1 MNFLSHAFL
10 AGENPALIIGGVAGD
25 WIKGHL
31 PGALPAD
38 LAQGATLHR
47 AIDTYS
53 ESSAGFRRSRTRV
66 SAGRRRYAG
75 VLVDMFY
82 DHLMARH
89 WESLHHQPLNEYC
102 ERVYGLIRERLHE
115 LPADSHLAMDY
126 MAREDWLGSYAR
138 IEGIA
143 AVLVRMSRRARQPNP
158 LVNGEEEFL
167 LDPDGFTGDFH
178 DWLADIRDFTRRWRM
193 ERSLSC
199 GE

>member
-10 AGENPALIIGGVAGD
+10 AGETSALIVGGVAGD

-38 LAQGATLHR
+38 LAQGAALHR

-53 ESSAGFRRSRTRV
+53 ETNDAFRRSRTRV
-66 SAGRRRYAG
+66 SSGRRRYAG

-89 WESLHHQPLNEYC
+89 WSSLHHQPLDEYS

-115 LPADSHLAMDY
+115 LPTDSHMAMDY

-158 LVNGEEEFL
+158 LSNGEEEFL
-167 LDPDGFTGDFH
+167 ADTQGYENDFH
-178 DWLADIRDFTRRWRM
+178 EWLADIRVFTRRWR
-193 ERSLSC
+193 EDRAIP
-199 GE
+199 GAD